1 MEEKE
6 QFIVSARKYR
16 PDTFDSLVG
25 QENIATTLRNSI
37 LRGQLAHAYLFCGPR
52 GVGKTTTA
60 RIFAKSI
67 NCLNPSED
75 MQPCGVCESCVSFAQ
90 GRSYCIHELDAASN
104 NSVDDIRNLTEI
116 VRIPPQVGKYSVFII
131 DEVHMLS
138 SAAFNAFLKT
148 LEEPPA
154 HAIFILAT
162 TEKHKILPTILSR
175 CQTYDFNRISVPD
188 IVSNLR
194 DIANKEGVAIGD
206 DSLHVIAIKGDGS
219 MRDSLTLFDQTVAF
233 CGKDVRYEEVTRNL
247 NILDYDYYFRIVDN
261 SLKGDYISS
270 LLVLDE
276 VLSKGFNE
284 NYFISGLS
292 SHLRDLIVCRNRAS
306 GALLDI
312 APSLVER
319 YVEQAS
325 RASLSFIYNSLKIT
339 TACEIGFKQS
349 SNRRL
354 HIEFAL
360 MRLCEH
366 AAFNDTSSV
375 LGRGSV
381 PSGAVAGNLSGIRQN
396 ENQEVPITN
405 GEVRRE
411 NSVRNGAV
419 QPVEQSVEQSAA
431 QSVGQS
437 AEHLAGQSVGLAAG
451 QMVEQPI
458 RQKAGQVAVQKGEL
472 TGGMVAG
479 HDAGQVMGRTAEQS
493 EGHVAWQVG
502 ELMGGNVA
510 GRGAEKLAEQVIGQV
525 AEQSGGR
532 SVGQSAEHL
541 AGQSLGLMDGKQQ
554 VQEGGTQVAADYS
567 AQQGRKGDAGSN
579 KGFSLKAM
587 RDRAIKS
594 QQSVEPTVN
603 IVDKELDAQ
612 EMEQAWEWLAAQEK
626 AAGRVSLAAYMTHKK
641 PIFDTSSGKI
651 VFEVGNRTQKEWI
664 ENKARVRME
673 TELRLKLS
681 NSTLTLEIEVHQAD
695 EEEKKE
701 MMYMPE
707 DKAKFLLSNNE
718 ELRELK
724 KDFGLEV
731 K

>member
-67 NCLNPSED
+67 NCLNPSEA

-292 SHLRDLIVCRNRAS
+292 SHLRDLIVCRNRAA

-381 PSGAVAGNLSGIRQN
+381 PSDAVAGNQSGIRQN
-396 ENQEVPITN
+396 ENREVPITN
-405 GEVRRE
+405 GEVRDG
-411 NSVRNGAV
+411 NSMRNGAV
-419 QPVEQSVEQSAA
+419 QPVEQSVEQS
-431 QSVGQS
+431 
-437 AEHLAGQSVGLAAG
+437 
-451 QMVEQPI
+451 P
-458 RQKAGQVAVQKGEL
+458 
-472 TGGMVAG
+472 
-479 HDAGQVMGRTAEQS
+479 EQS
-493 EGHVAWQVG
+493 
-502 ELMGGNVA
+502 
-510 GRGAEKLAEQVIGQV
+510 

-532 SVGQSAEHL
+532 SVGQSVEKSEGQVAGQSVGQYVGQSVGESAEHL

-641 PIFDTSSGKI
+641 PMFDTSSGKI

-681 NSTLTLEIEVHQAD
+681 NSTLTLEIEVHQTD

-701 MMYMPE
+701 LMYMPE